1 MTFPSN
7 LEDQQI
13 ECLNSIAAKY
23 RSEGF
28 EVILQPESEKLL
40 SALAGFQPQAVAMK
54 GDEWVFI
61 DVLTTPSITTSD
73 QLPLIAQTVQDNQD
87 WRYELNIINT
97 EASPYSEKVE
107 SDVIIKKREM
117 YIRLKDAQDL
127 IQNQYPEAALVLL
140 CSVIIAALNYLVQ
153 REEIN
158 LKTYDPNYILKQ
170 FIFLGLVSRDDYWL
184 LRLALKLMD
193 VITNG
198 IQCEDLE
205 DNWLQG
211 MFDATM
217 RLMQR

>member
-1 MTFPSN
+1 MTYPSD
-7 LEDQQI
+7 LKDQQ
-13 ECLNSIAAKY
+13 KY
-23 RSEGF
+23 LLKDITARYQSQGF

-54 GDEWVFI
+54 GDEWVI
-61 DVLTTPSITTSD
+61 IEVLTTPSLTTSD
-73 QLPLIAQTVQDNQD
+73 QMPLIAQTVQDNPD
-87 WRYELNIINT
+87 WRFELYIINT
-97 EASPYSEKVE
+97 QVSPYSEKVE

-140 CSVIIAALNYLVQ
+140 CSVIISALNYLVQ
-153 REEIN
+153 REEIT

-184 LRLALKLMD
+184 LRLALKLMNI
-193 VITNG
+193 ITNG

-211 MFDATM
+211 MFA
-217 RLMQR
+217 LIG

>member
-1 MTFPSN
+1 MTYPSD
-7 LEDQQI
+7 LMDQQ
-13 ECLNSIAAKY
+13 KY
-23 RSEGF
+23 LLKDITARYQSQGF

-54 GDEWVFI
+54 GDEWVI
-61 DVLTTPSITTSD
+61 IEVLTTPSLTTSD
-73 QLPLIAQTVQDNQD
+73 QMPLIAQTVQDNPD
-87 WRYELNIINT
+87 WRFELNIINT
-97 EASPYSEKVE
+97 ESSPYSEKVE

-153 REEIN
+153 REEIT
-158 LKTYDPNYILKQ
+158 LKTYDPNYNLKQ

-184 LRLALKLMD
+184 LRLALKLMNI
-193 VITNG
+193 ITNG